1 MQLCEGDRDQLR
13 VVDAMVRANPF
24 EEARWE
30 WDRQLSGSTSTDD
43 AQLVRRSVETVAAL
57 LRRLDKAGSARHVD
71 YAGDDAYLMETAALF
86 DVFHRHLDA
95 MDRLIEQQIEVGDE
109 PCPVPFADVVL
120 ADLRQYGFSRQEAER
135 FFGIFF
141 QLRRGFYFIHH
152 SLAGRS
158 RSVQQ
163 LKARLWQNLFTHNAR
178 IYDRYLW
185 RRMEDFSTL
194 LLGETG
200 TGKGTAAAALGRAG
214 FVPFNARRGC
224 FAESFTTA
232 FVSLNLSQFPEALL
246 ESELFGH
253 RKGAFTGAVDAHR
266 GVFATCS
273 PHGAIFLDEIGD
285 LTIPVQTKLLQ
296 VLQER
301 TYSAVGSHTR
311 ERFDGRVI
319 AATNRPLTT
328 LRREGEFRDDF
339 YYRLCSDEIVVP
351 PLRQRLAEDPDEL
364 GTLLRHILVKMGG
377 EEAVALLGQ
386 VEGAIRESVGA
397 RYAWPGNVRELEQ
410 AARRVLLTGHY
421 QEQPLHAEGAIGG
434 DPFLRDV
441 QAGTLDAKDLLEGYC
456 QRLYEELGT
465 YGEVARRT
473 GLDWRTVKKYVDVE
487 KI

>member
-1 MQLCEGDRDQLR
+1 MQLSAGDRDRLR
-13 VVDAMVRANPF
+13 LVDRIARSNPF
-24 EEARWE
+24 GEERWE
-30 WDRQLSGSTSTDD
+30 LDRQLSGSESTDRD
-43 AQLVRRSVETVAAL
+43 LLVRRSAEVVADL
-57 LRRLDKAGSARHVD
+57 LGRHAHDDSARHVD
-71 YAGDDAYLMETAALF
+71 YTGDDAYLMETAALF
-86 DVFHRHLDA
+86 DVFHRYLAA
-95 MDRLIEQQIEVGDE
+95 MDQLIEQQIEDGDHS
-109 PCPVPFADVVL
+109 CPVPFAGELL
-120 ADLRQYGFSRQEAER
+120 ADLRQYGFASKDAER
-135 FFGIFF
+135 FLGIFF
-141 QLRRGFYFIHH
+141 QLRRGFYFISR
-152 SLAGRS
+152 SLAGSS
-158 RSVQQ
+158 RCMQQ
-163 LKARLWQNLFTHNAR
+163 LKCRLWENLFTHNSR

-200 TGKGTAAAALGRAG
+200 TGKGTAAAAIGRSG
-214 FVPFNARRGC
+214 YVPYQTRQGC

-232 FVSLNLSQFPEALL
+232 FVSLNLSQFPEALI

-285 LTIPVQTKLLQ
+285 VGLPVQTKLLQ

-301 TYSAVGSHTR
+301 TYSPVGSHAR

-319 AATNRPLTT
+319 AATNRSLTE
-328 LRREGEFRDDF
+328 LRRKGEFRDDF

-351 PLRQRLAEDPDEL
+351 PLRQRLAEDPSEL

-377 EEAVALLGQ
+377 EEAIALLPQ
-386 VEGAIRESVGA
+386 VERAIHASVGP

-421 QEQPLHAEGAIGG
+421 QEQPAHAGVDTAGG
-434 DPFLRDV
+434 DPFIGDV
-441 QAGTLDAKDLLEGYC
+441 GAGTLDAKELLEGYC
-456 QRLYEELGT
+456 RRLYDSLGT

-473 GLDWRTVKKYVDVE
+473 GLDWRTVKKYVE
-487 KI
+487 